1 MTTLSDRS
9 VSTAWVR
16 RGHHVAMSAVKT
28 SKARST
34 WALTVTDFST
44 TCSLVSCIIGLSFL
58 GGFLEGRERV
68 LPEALEVLAQVG
80 ARVSVDAVEVAR
92 PLATL
97 ADEAGMLEDAEV
109 LRNGWAGDGQARGDL
124 TDGARALAKAL
135 ANGPPCGVRPC
146 CHSISVSHCLR

>member
-1 MTTLSDRS
+1 MITLSDRS

-16 RGHHVAMSAVKT
+16 RGHHVAISAVKT

-68 LPEALEVLAQVG
+68 LPEALEVLAQLG
-80 ARVSVDAVEVAR
+80 ERVSVDAVEVAR

-97 ADEAGMLEDAEV
+97 ADEAGVPEDAGA
-109 LRNGWAGDGQARGDL
+109 L
-124 TDGARALAKAL
+124 GARRA
-135 ANGPPCGVRPC
+135 GPRA
-146 CHSISVSHCLR
+146 